1 MRKASNELQG
11 PPHRRLGEEDYLP
24 RAPAGKDLGTLKDVK
39 MVVIAKDED
48 EEVVATRKVPLEE
61 MEAIV
66 RLATGEGTLGRT
78 RIGARTEIQ
87 MIPEMTPETNQEMSP
102 LLLSHLISQILLA
115 ISISLTLESMVFGQ
129 TLNTRNALAHASRS
143 CAVSSMFTYLLF
155 SCINEI
161 SLTSNRYHLQA
172 AHRMSPLCCRR
183 CFRLFSD
190 DAKLAK
196 HYSARPGCEPADRP
210 PSMNDAIDDCQWA
223 RIEAL
228 FRRRGQKGVDDISRW
243 YEIWRIL
250 FPGVKEPSTTRGYS
264 NQA

>member
-1 MRKASNELQG
+1 
-11 PPHRRLGEEDYLP
+11 
-24 RAPAGKDLGTLKDVK
+24 
-39 MVVIAKDED
+39 
-48 EEVVATRKVPLEE
+48 
-61 MEAIV
+61 
-66 RLATGEGTLGRT
+66 
-78 RIGARTEIQ
+78 
-87 MIPEMTPETNQEMSP
+87 MTPETNQEMSP

-243 YEIWRIL
+243 YEVWRIL

-264 NQA
+264 NQT